1 MVLRILLTTISLSP
15 VVYITTSRFEVKCES
30 GWASKVV
37 IKNAVKNTGDMRHR
51 FHPRVAKI
59 PWRREWLPTPVF
71 FPGKVH
77 GKAVLGATA
86 YWVARVGN
94 DLETKPPW
102 LIHIVLSLKPKQHCK
117 AIILQ
122 FEKNKQTNK
131 QKKNFLYKKKQKHKL
146 SFLCFWRKHSK
157 FREFSCKGASPG
169 GLQIQTL

>member
-51 FHPRVAKI
+51 LHPWVGKI
-59 PWRREWLPTPVF
+59 PWRREWLPTAVF

-77 GKAVLGATA
+77 GKAVWGATA
-86 YWVARVGN
+86 YWVARVGG

-122 FEKNKQTNK
+122 FEKKQTNK
-131 QKKNFLYKKKQKHKL
+131 QKKNFLYKKKAKTQTEL
-146 SFLCFWRKHSK
+146 SFFLEKTFKV
-157 FREFSCKGASPG
+157 
-169 GLQIQTL
+169 

>member
-1 MVLRILLTTISLSP
+1 MTSAIIKSFFLQPLCTRFQKTLMVLRILLTTISLSP

-51 FHPRVAKI
+51 LHPWVGKI
-59 PWRREWLPTPVF
+59 PWRREWLPTAVF

-77 GKAVLGATA
+77 GKAVWGATA
-86 YWVARVGN
+86 YWVARVGG

-122 FEKNKQTNK
+122 FEKNKNKNKKITSSTKKSKNTN
-131 QKKNFLYKKKQKHKL
+131 
-146 SFLCFWRKHSK
+146 
-157 FREFSCKGASPG
+157 
-169 GLQIQTL
+169 

>member
-51 FHPRVAKI
+51 FHPWVGKI
-59 PWRREWLPTPVF
+59 PWRREWLPTAVF

-77 GKAVLGATA
+77 GKAVWGATA
-86 YWVARVGN
+86 YWVVRVGD

-122 FEKNKQTNK
+122 FEKKQTNK
-131 QKKNFLYKKKQKHKL
+131 QKKNFLYKKKAKTQTEL
-146 SFLCFWRKHSK
+146 SFFFGENIQSLESFHV
-157 FREFSCKGASPG
+157 RELLLVASR
-169 GLQIQTL
+169 

>member
-51 FHPRVAKI
+51 FHPWVGKI
-59 PWRREWLPTPVF
+59 PWRREWLPTAVF

-77 GKAVLGATA
+77 GKAVWGATA
-86 YWVARVGN
+86 YWVARVGG

-122 FEKNKQTNK
+122 FEKKQTNK
-131 QKKNFLYKKKQKHKL
+131 QKKNFLYKKKAKTQTEL
-146 SFLCFWRKHSK
+146 SFFFGENIQSLESFHV
-157 FREFSCKGASPG
+157 RELLLVASR
-169 GLQIQTL
+169 